1 MFGVSYSLSTT
12 NYQPLP
18 HSLNT
23 KYQLILPK
31 LVVTLARQTVTPM
44 KRIIATIVFLTLAIA
59 GLVFLFYHWV
69 NKQDYRQFNPIDAI
83 PLNASLIL
91 NIDDFELFTNSVKSN
106 GWWKTLERGDVVKSF
121 ADMLNYL
128 DSAAKSDNTVRTAI
142 KGTNTAVA
150 FYNNHPQGSE
160 FLLAH
165 KVPKEINQ
173 SDILELIKLQSLGY
187 AKAEEIQI
195 AGNSAIYVEVPEG
208 NYFSL
213 TFTVFGNLLLVSNS
227 QELLVES
234 VKKLKEDAAVESD
247 EQFQSLYQTAAT
259 GVAAN
264 VFVNINELSK
274 TLSLENNS
282 LALKGV
288 ASWIGLDV
296 QVSPTMVIANGLIV
310 SSATNGDYYKIF
322 TRQSPVPFSLHGYM
336 PASTSFFT
344 WYGLPNIP
352 NFMADYSD
360 YIDNLGL
367 TEPYNRNLSGFL
379 AHTGVS
385 IDEFLVKNLDNEVAV
400 LSAKLQNDSTDW
412 FILANTKSGSATL
425 QQLESF
431 AGTKTIV
438 KHEFKPDQQKSFP
451 IVENPIKWFIPTLL
465 GNSFLKVNDEFVT
478 VIDNVLVFGS
488 SISSLEF
495 IINEY
500 LRNNTLTRTESYR
513 SVQQRISTSS
523 NLILYSKG
531 MDSYPLSE
539 LHLHGK
545 PTQLYK
551 GKTLSSHNFI
561 WQVVGGSQKL
571 FAMLAIKSSQADL
584 TETPS
589 SLKNVK
595 WVCKLSTE
603 PIGKPHLL
611 VNHLNGQPEVLVQD
625 SENSIYLISN
635 DGHILWKR
643 KIGAPILGSV
653 NQVDIY
659 RNKKLQMA
667 FAAGNRIYLVDRNGN
682 DVEGFPVTLPARATS
697 PLSAFDYDSNRNYRF
712 IVACSDKKIYCYD
725 TNGKPV
731 SGWLS
736 FKTETVVSSRIGYVS
751 NQGKDYI
758 LIFDQNRPYLLN
770 RRGEERLKPQSF
782 FAKAKNSE
790 FYLVG
795 NSGKGSYLLTT
806 DTLGII
812 KKLFFDGR
820 VESQVLEPYS
830 PNHTF
835 IMAGKNYF
843 ILDRNRV
850 SIYSNEGKLKNAILS
865 SIGDFDTGNLQ
876 VMPNNNLVLTNRDES
891 IFGYDFSGKPLSF
904 FPISGNI
911 PIVEVNSRNK
921 QFVTLS
927 KQNGVICFAIK

>member
-1 MFGVSYSLSTT
+1 
-12 NYQPLP
+12 
-18 HSLNT
+18 
-23 KYQLILPK
+23 
-31 LVVTLARQTVTPM
+31 M
-44 KRIIATIVFLTLAIA
+44 KRIVATIVFLTLAIA

-69 NKQDYRQFNPIDAI
+69 NKHEYRQFNPIDAI

-91 NIDDFELFTNSVKSN
+91 NIDDFELFTSSVKSN
-106 GWWKTLERGDVVKSF
+106 SWWETLEQGDVVKSF
-121 ADMLNYL
+121 AGMLNYL
-128 DSAAKSDNTVRTAI
+128 DSTAKSDNTVRTAI

-150 FYNNHPQGSE
+150 FYNHHPLSSE

-165 KVPKEINQ
+165 KVPKEFNQ
-173 SDILELIKLQSLGY
+173 RDILELIKLQSLGF

-195 AGNSAIYVEVPEG
+195 AGYTAIYVEVPEE

-213 TFTVFGNLLLVSNS
+213 TFTVFNNLLLVSNS
-227 QELLVES
+227 QELLIES
-234 VKKLKEDAAVESD
+234 VKKMKEDAAVESD
-247 EQFQSLYQTAAT
+247 EQFQLIYQTAAA

-264 VFVNINELSK
+264 VFVNINEVSK

-288 ASWIGLDV
+288 ASWVGLDV
-296 QVSPTMVIANGLIV
+296 QVSPTIVIANGLIV
-310 SSATNGDYYKIF
+310 SSTNNGDYYKIF
-322 TRQSPVPFSLHGYM
+322 TRQNPVPFSLHSYM

-344 WYGLPNIP
+344 WYGLPGIS

-379 AHTGVS
+379 ANTGVS
-385 IDEFLVKNLDNEVAV
+385 INEFLEKNLDNEVAV
-400 LSAKLQNDSTDW
+400 LSAKLQNDSTEW

-431 AGTKTIV
+431 AGTKSIV
-438 KHEFKPDQQKSFP
+438 KHEFEPDKHKSFL
-451 IVENPIKWFIPTLL
+451 IIENPIKWLIPTLL
-465 GNSFLKVNDEFVT
+465 GNSFLKVSDEFVT

-523 NLILYSKG
+523 NLILYSKR

-551 GKTLSSHNFI
+551 GETLSSHSFI
-561 WQVVGGSQKL
+561 WQIVGGSQKL
-571 FAMLAIKSSQADL
+571 FAMLVVKSTQANS
-584 TETPS
+584 TETTS

-595 WVCKLSTE
+595 WVCKLSSE
-603 PIGKPHLL
+603 PVGKPHLL
-611 VNHLNGQPEVLVQD
+611 VNHLNGQTEILVQD

-635 DGHILWKR
+635 DGHILWER
-643 KIGAPILGSV
+643 KIDAPILGSV
-653 NQVDIY
+653 SQVDVY
-659 RNKKLQMA
+659 RNKKLQMV
-667 FAAGNRIYLVDRNGN
+667 FASGNRLYLIDRNGN
-682 DVEGFPVTLPARATS
+682 DVKGFPVTLPAKATS
-697 PLSAFDYDSNRNYRF
+697 PLSAFDYDNNRNYRF
-712 IVACSDKKIYCYD
+712 FVACADKRIYCYD
-725 TNGKPV
+725 VNGKPV
-731 SGWLS
+731 SGWLK
-736 FKTETVVSSRIGYVS
+736 FKTETVVSNRIGYVRY
-751 NQGKDYI
+751 QGKDFI
-758 LIFDQNRPYLLN
+758 VIFDQNRPYLLN
-770 RRGEERLKPQSF
+770 RRGEERLKPQSL

-790 FYLVG
+790 FYLAG
-795 NSGKGSYLLTT
+795 SSGKGSYLLTT

-820 VESQVLEPYS
+820 VKSQVLEPFS
-830 PNHTF
+830 PSHAF
-835 IMAGKNYF
+835 CMAGGKYF
-843 ILDRNRV
+843 ILDRNRI
-850 SIYSNEGKLKNAILS
+850 SIYSREGKFLNVILS
-865 SIGDFDTGNLQ
+865 SIGDFDSGSLQ
-876 VMPNNNLVLTNRDES
+876 VIPSKNLVLVSRDES
-891 IFGYDFSGKPLSF
+891 VLGYDFGGKSFSG

-911 PIVEVNSRNK
+911 PIVEINSRSK

-927 KQNGVICFAIK
+927 KQNGVICFVIK

>member
-1 MFGVSYSLSTT
+1 
-12 NYQPLP
+12 
-18 HSLNT
+18 
-23 KYQLILPK
+23 
-31 LVVTLARQTVTPM
+31 M
-44 KRIIATIVFLTLAIA
+44 KRTIATISFLTLAIV

-69 NKQDYRQFNPIDAI
+69 NKHHYRQFNPIDAI
-83 PLNASLIL
+83 PLNATLIL
-91 NIDDFELFTNSVKSN
+91 NIDDFELFAKSVKSN
-106 GWWKTLERGDVVKSF
+106 SCWKTLEGGDVVKGF
-121 ADMLNYL
+121 AGILNFI
-128 DSAAKSDNTVRTAI
+128 DSAAKSDPTIRKFIRGSNTI
-142 KGTNTAVA
+142 IA
-150 FYNNHPQGSE
+150 FYNHISQSSE
-160 FLLAH
+160 FLFTL
-165 KVPKEINQ
+165 KIPKDFSS
-173 SDILELIKLQSLGY
+173 SDIIELVKLQSLGL

-195 AGNSAIYVEVPEG
+195 AGNSAISVEVPEG
-208 NYFSL
+208 NNFSL
-213 TFTVFGNLLLVSNS
+213 TFTAFSNLLLISNS
-227 QELLVES
+227 HELLVES
-234 VKKLKEDAAVESD
+234 IKKLKENTTVESD
-247 EQFQSLYQTAAT
+247 EQFRSLYQTAAT

-274 TLSLENNS
+274 VLSLENNS
-282 LALKGV
+282 LALKRV
-288 ASWIGLDV
+288 ARWVGLDV

-310 SSATNGDYYKIF
+310 SSTTTGDYYKIF
-322 TRQSPVPFSLHGYM
+322 TRQNPVPFTLHSYM

-352 NFMADYSD
+352 NFMADNSD

-385 IDEFLVKNLDNEVAV
+385 IDEFLLKNLDNEVAV

-412 FILANTKSGSATL
+412 FIFVSTKSGSTTL
-425 QQLESF
+425 QQFESF
-431 AGTKTIV
+431 VGAKGIV
-438 KHEFKPDQQKSFP
+438 KHEFKPDKHKSFL
-451 IVENPIKWFIPTLL
+451 IIENPIKWFIPTLL
-465 GNSFLKVNDEFVT
+465 GNSSLKVNDEFIT

-495 IINEY
+495 IINEH
-500 LRNNTLTRTESYR
+500 LRNNTLAGTESYK

-545 PTQLYK
+545 PTLLYK
-551 GKTLSSHNFI
+551 GKAPSSHSFI

-571 FAMLAIKSSQADL
+571 FVMLAINSSHSDF
-584 TETPS
+584 TETTSP
-589 SLKNVK
+589 LKNAK

-611 VNHLNGQPEVLVQD
+611 INHLNGQPEVLVQD
-625 SENSIYLISN
+625 IENSIYLISN

-643 KIGAPILGSV
+643 KIEAPILGSV
-653 NQVDIY
+653 SQVDVY
-659 RNKKLQMA
+659 RNKKLQMV
-667 FAAGNRIYLVDRNGN
+667 FVAGNRIYLIDRNGN
-682 DVEGFPVTLPARATS
+682 DIKGFPVTLPARATS

-712 IVACSDKKIYCYD
+712 IVACADKTIYCYN

-731 SGWLS
+731 NGWLNY
-736 FKTETVVSSRIGYVS
+736 KTETVVSNRIGHVS
-751 NQGKDYI
+751 LRGKDYI
-758 LIFDQNRPYLLN
+758 VVFDQNRPYLLN

-790 FYLVG
+790 FYLVV
-795 NSGKGSYLLTT
+795 SLGKGSYLLTT

-820 VESQVLEPYS
+820 VESQVLEPFT

-843 ILDRNRV
+843 ILDRNRI
-850 SIYSNEGKLKNAILS
+850 SIYSSEGKLKNAILQS
-865 SIGDFDTGNLQ
+865 SGNFDTGNLQ
-876 VMPNNNLVLTNRDES
+876 VMASNNMVLATRDES
-891 IFGYDFSGKPLSF
+891 IFGYDFGGKPLSF

-911 PIVEVNSRNK
+911 PIVEVDSRNK
-921 QFVTLS
+921 LFVTLS